1 MRNILI
7 ILVLIVSNILFAQPY
22 EKSIL
27 MEDGTIKIEKY
38 HQNGNIFSI
47 EYWWCGQKTG
57 MWEQFNEEGNLTYR
71 ASFKGGELHKVQVF
85 EEQCIST
92 EIIYSKGKQDKI
104 ISYIN

>member
-1 MRNILI
+1 MKNVLI
-7 ILVLIVSNILFAQPY
+7 ILALIVSNMLFAQPY

-38 HQNGNIFSI
+38 HQNGDIFSI

-57 MWEQFNEEGNLTYR
+57 MWEQFNEEGDLTYR
-71 ASFKGGELHKVQVF
+71 AYFKGGELHRVQVF
-85 EEQCIST
+85 EEQCISA

-104 ISYIN
+104 ISYVN